1 MVEIKSVALDEIIA
15 LRHQVLRPHQ
25 NLSDCIFDTD
35 SREGTFHLGAFVDNQ
50 LVSIASFVVESRED
64 LPGTLPSTLQYQLR
78 AMATLHKFRHMGM
91 GRRVVAE
98 GALRIKALGADCL
111 WCRGRVNVQG
121 YYEKLGFTAHGEV
134 FDYPPIGLHIV
145 MYKRL

>member
-25 NLSDCIFDTD
+25 SLSDCIFDTD
-35 SREGTFHLGAFVDNQ
+35 SREGTFHLGAFVENQ
-50 LVSIASFVVESRED
+50 LVCIASFVKASHEGLPSIF
-64 LPGTLPSTLQYQLR
+64 PGTLQFQLR
-78 AMATLHKFRHMGM
+78 AMATLPEFRQMGI
-91 GRRVVAE
+91 GRLVVTE
-98 GALRIKALGADCL
+98 GEMRIKALGAEYL

-121 YYEKLGFTAHGEV
+121 YYEKIGFTAHGEV